1 MEKSMKLHDG
11 SDRAGQRRNSRTLV
25 ALLSG
30 LALLVTAACSSG
42 TSQDDSQGNSSTAA
56 TTASTSGGATQSGA
70 GEGTTGEGET
80 FTIGAPVDFNTL
92 DPAQQDTGAVMNV
105 LMYDWETLVFINSD
119 GSLAPHL
126 ATEWTTSDDGMAIT
140 LSLRDGVKF
149 HDGTPFDAE
158 AVKFSLERLISGKVP
173 TPTGGAFQTMES
185 FDVIDPHTI
194 RINLKQ
200 PDPDLVANLGT
211 GVAAIISPTS
221 ANENGNSPTNIV
233 YPVGTGPYKF
243 QEHVKGSSISFVR
256 NGDYWGDAPY
266 YGKLVV
272 RVMPEASAREAA
284 LLSGEIDFTV
294 SPPVS
299 DVEALR
305 NNPDITVDNVPSV
318 RQVGILFNYK
328 NDVFANQGLRKAINL
343 AVDKDTI
350 TKNLLFGLAKPA
362 DSPLPLGMHSY
373 CDAGGYNYDPE
384 QAKALINDA
393 GLAGTKLTIGSPSG
407 RYLQD
412 IQSAEAIAGYLREV
426 GLDVSVESMDWASYI
441 SEVTSESNRY
451 DMYLLGRAAPALDPP
466 TMLAPYLK
474 SDWPPNGTNAFFTK
488 EKIEQGFTAAAVE
501 TNPESRDEM
510 FCDLQ
515 KKIVEDAPRLFL
527 WNQDMI
533 MVYQSDIEGISY
545 QPGEYYWTIG
555 AQPKN

>member
-1 MEKSMKLHDG
+1 M
-11 SDRAGQRRNSRTLV
+11 V

-42 TSQDDSQGNSSTAA
+42 SSQEGSQAGSSTGVTGGGKTAG
-56 TTASTSGGATQSGA
+56 TTPGGTDGGSGGKDA
-70 GEGTTGEGET
+70 T

-126 ATEWTTSDDGMAIT
+126 ATEWTTSEDGMAIT
-140 LSLRDGVKF
+140 LTLREGVTF

-158 AVKFSLERLISGKVP
+158 AVKFSLERLISGDVP
-173 TPTGGAFQTMES
+173 TPTGGAFQSMKS
-185 FDVIDPHTI
+185 FDVVDPHTI

-200 PDPDLVANLGT
+200 ADPDLVANLGT

-221 ANENGNSPTNIV
+221 ATANGNTPKNIV
-233 YPVGTGPYKF
+233 YPVGTGPYRF
-243 QEHVKGSSISFVR
+243 QEYVKGSSISFVR
-256 NGDYWGDAPY
+256 NDDYWGDKPY

-305 NNPDITVDNVPSV
+305 NNPDVTVDNVPSV
-318 RQVGILFNYK
+318 RQVGILFNFK
-328 NDVFANQGLRKAINL
+328 NDVFANEGLRKAINL
-343 AVDKDTI
+343 AVDKVTI

-373 CDAGGYNYDPE
+373 CDAGGYDYDP
-384 QAKALINDA
+384 QKAKALIDEA
-393 GLAGTKLTIGSPSG
+393 GLTGTKLTIGSPSG

-412 IQSAEAIAGYLREV
+412 IQAAEAIAGYLREA
-426 GLDVSVESMDWASYI
+426 GLNVSVESMDWASYI

-474 SDWPPNGTNAFFTK
+474 SDWPPNGTNAFFTND
-488 EKIEQGFTAAAVE
+488 KIEKDFAAAAAE
-501 TNPESRDEM
+501 TNEATRDEM
-510 FCDLQ
+510 FCNLQ
-515 KKIVEDAPRLFL
+515 KEIMDQAPRLFL

-533 MVYQSDIEGISY
+533 MVYQSDIENVSY

-555 AQPKN
+555 ARPKN